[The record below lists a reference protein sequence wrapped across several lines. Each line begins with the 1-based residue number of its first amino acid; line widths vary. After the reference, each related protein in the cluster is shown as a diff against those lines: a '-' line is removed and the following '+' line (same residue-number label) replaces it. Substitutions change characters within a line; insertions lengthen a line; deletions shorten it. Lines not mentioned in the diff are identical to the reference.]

1 LSDAAR
7 GPGALARLARRLRGQ
22 PAGSVRVRLILR
34 GRIGESWYDVD
45 RRLDLAPGATLT
57 AFLDEAERRGIRVR
71 AAIAKSPHL
80 ADTLMLNG
88 ERCPV
93 EANLLRPLADGDEI
107 YLLGPLAGG

>member
-1 LSDAAR
+1 LSGGAR
-7 GPGALARLARRLRGQ
+7 APGALARLARRLRGR
-22 PAGSVRVRLILR
+22 PTGALRVRVILR
-34 GRIGESWYDVD
+34 GRIGEAWYDVD
-45 RRLDLAPGATLT
+45 RRLDLPEGATLA

-71 AAIAKSPHL
+71 AAIEKSPHL